1 MVVGPG
7 GRPPLAAAAG
17 PTWVAVAREAKPPAG
32 RISLDPR
39 DPSSP
44 RSVVGLFFSTTH
56 TKFLAL
62 HLARTC
68 TFNFRNE
75 VAGQFE
81 VMAAGLRPMAGNA
94 WGFHADSLVDAT
106 SVLSPSRGALTMTG
120 GGSAG
125 SLGMSRNFGDS
136 FARLDA
142 TTSNTQNLMARDL
155 KVAGQVREVRGLPA
169 PNGPR

>member
-1 MVVGPG
+1 MGPG
-7 GRPPLAAAAG
+7 GRPPLGAAAG

-56 TKFLAL
+56 TKFLARC
-62 HLARTC
+62 LARTC

-125 SLGMSRNFGDS
+125 SWPGMSCALLRPVWRNAGELS
-136 FARLDA
+136 EACANVRA
-142 TTSNTQNLMARDL
+142 EQHSKRPTISDL
-155 KVAGQVREVRGLPA
+155 
-169 PNGPR
+169 